1 MTTKSQFTEKTLLF
15 ELRAGHLG
23 HHFHY
28 TTIRMAIV
36 KSLKTTW
43 RNQALKSGEAR
54 PIRINQK
61 LLTARNH
68 CHIPLFRC
76 YCWLLV
82 QISVFKHLD
91 TIISQCKPLRERWY
105 LQGPLSRLTLRLDAS
120 ASTTTPL
127 FQNSK
132 IWSSVS
138 SRSWISTN
146 HTHLTHC
153 TYEL

>member
-1 MTTKSQFTEKTLLF
+1 MISKSQFTEKTLHF

-28 TTIRMAIV
+28 TTIRTAIT
-36 KSLKTTW
+36 KTLKTIW

-54 PIRINQK
+54 PIRLNQK
-61 LLTARNH
+61 LLTTRNH
-68 CHIPLFRC
+68 HHIPLSRC

-91 TIISQCKPLRERWY
+91 SIISQCKPLRERSY
-105 LQGPLSRLTLRLDAS
+105 HQGPLSRLTIRLDS
-120 ASTTTPL
+120 PASTKTPL
-127 FQNSK
+127 FRNSK

-153 TYEL
+153 TCEL